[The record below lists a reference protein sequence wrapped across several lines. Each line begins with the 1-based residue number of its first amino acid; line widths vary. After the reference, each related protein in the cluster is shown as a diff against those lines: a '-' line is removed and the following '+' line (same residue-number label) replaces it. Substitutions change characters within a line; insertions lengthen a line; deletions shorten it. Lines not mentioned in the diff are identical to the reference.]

1 MDVSFWANCNLEALR
16 ICLRILP
23 LKQSGLIEGG
33 DVAATDSVGSCCR
46 GPLCIVRGEKDTVEE
61 FDPSHD
67 VEPVLAR
74 SSPDPGQQ
82 WTWGP

>member
-33 DVAATDSVGSCCR
+33 DVAATDGVVTCWR
-46 GPLCIVRGEKDTVEE
+46 GPSALLGAKRVLSKN
-61 FDPSHD
+61 SA
-67 VEPVLAR
+67 PVAMLN
-74 SSPDPGQQ
+74 QCWEQ
-82 WTWGP
+82 M